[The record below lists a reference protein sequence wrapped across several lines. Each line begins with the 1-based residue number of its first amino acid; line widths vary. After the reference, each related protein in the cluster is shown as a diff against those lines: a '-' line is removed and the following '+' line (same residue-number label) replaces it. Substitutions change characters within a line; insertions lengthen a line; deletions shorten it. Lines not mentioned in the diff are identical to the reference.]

1 MMCVSLSPEL
11 SQNAW
16 HVPWNAGYSCLG
28 NVYYYCHYHYVNYQ
42 KTILGLKT
50 SAMNGIGGPTD
61 NPVEIYDFEF
71 AEPMY
76 VVG

>member
-1 MMCVSLSPEL
+1 MCGMSRGMRGIPVWKMSTTTTT
-11 SQNAW
+11 
-16 HVPWNAGYSCLG
+16 YR
-28 NVYYYCHYHYVNYQ
+28 YVNYQ

-50 SAMNGIGGPTD
+50 SAMNGEWGGPTD

-76 VVG
+76 VG